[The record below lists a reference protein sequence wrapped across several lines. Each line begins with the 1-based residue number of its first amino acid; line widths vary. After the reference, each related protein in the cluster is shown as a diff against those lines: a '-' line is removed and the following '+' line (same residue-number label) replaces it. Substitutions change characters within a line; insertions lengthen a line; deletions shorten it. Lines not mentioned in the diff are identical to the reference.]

1 MEAEVSI
8 SPDKKPSRYAGK
20 DGEEVE
26 DHSDGAEAAARN
38 EGQLNKLCIA
48 RPSDIKPA
56 SGIVFD
62 GH

>member
-1 MEAEVSI
+1 MSI
-8 SPDKKPSRYAGK
+8 SLDKKPSRYAGK
-20 DGEEVE
+20 DGEAE
-26 DHSDGAEAAARN
+26 DDWDGAEAAARN